1 MRRLRKKIKK
11 RIKDRK
17 EAWLTRDERHHG
29 QAIVDFIV
37 FKSKWIEK
45 IFAILFIIT
54 AICFPFVK
62 VNYDLS
68 QYLPADMPSKQGIDI
83 MEQEFGYPGTARV
96 MITDVSLYEAK
107 NYKEKIENLK
117 GVDMVTWADSV
128 TDIYQSN
135 LFISYKDIDDYYKD
149 GDAIMDITFVGGG
162 GDQSTRDA
170 INQMND
176 MLGEKGHFGG
186 PAVQDKFLSEVLMK
200 EMVAILG
207 LGVVI
212 ILVLLTLATTSWF
225 EPFLFLFVIF
235 VSIVINM
242 ESNLIF
248 GTISSITMS
257 VAAVLQLAIA
267 MDYTIILLDN
277 FTKQRLNKEL
287 SVEEALAIAIRKSLT
302 PIASAGAAAV
312 VGFLA
317 LVLMRYT
324 IGKDIG
330 LVLAKGIAISLV
342 TVVFLTPAFI
352 LRWYKIIE
360 KTEHKPFFPSF
371 KKVAETIYKRRF
383 WILGILVILAVPS
396 YFAKEMTDFTY
407 GGDAMGLSKGTV
419 VYEDAELMN
428 QEFGK
433 SNLLLLMVP
442 NTSNVTEKRLSDEIE
457 DLEYVK
463 YVTSLAATLPEGIP
477 EDFVEGSLTKKLHTE
492 KYARIIL
499 SIRTSNESEYAFNCV
514 DEITKITKTHYPEG
528 AYLVGVT
535 PSTKDIKGVIVDDWT
550 NIDKFSLLG
559 VALAI
564 MLAFRSFGLPVVLM
578 IPIQMAIFVNMAVPY
593 LSGTRIMYLGY
604 IVVSCLQLGATIDY
618 SIVMTHHYLTER
630 RETDKVTASILAT
643 EMSILPIITSG
654 FILAV
659 AGYGVYFMSSVTAIA
674 DLGHMIGR
682 GALFSIF
689 MVIALLPNLL
699 IWADKLL
706 IFKDGRLLPGKLGEL
721 LSGKTKCLSVIE
733 EEE

>member
-1 MRRLRKKIKK
+1 VKRKKG
-11 RIKDRK
+11 RIV
-17 EAWLTRDERHHG
+17 G
-29 QAIVDFIV
+29 FIV
-37 FKSKWIEK
+37 YKSKWIEK
-45 IFAILFIIT
+45 IFAVLFVIT
-54 AICFPFVK
+54 ALCFPFVH

-68 QYLPADMPSKQGIDI
+68 EYLPEEMPSKQGIDL
-83 MEQEFGYPGTARV
+83 MEKEFGYPGTARV
-96 MITDVSLYEAK
+96 MITDVTIYEAK
-107 NYKEKIENLK
+107 NYKNRIEAIP
-117 GVDMVTWADSV
+117 GVDMVRWADSV
-128 TDIYQSN
+128 TDVYQSN
-135 LFISYKDIDDYYKD
+135 LFLSYEDIDDYYKD
-149 GDAIMDITFVGGG
+149 GNAMMDVTFTGGG
-162 GDQSTRDA
+162 GAKETRDA
-170 INQMND
+170 IDQMEEL
-176 MLGEKGHFGG
+176 LGKKGHFGG

-200 EMVAILG
+200 EMVGIFG

-212 ILVLLTLATTSWF
+212 ILAILTFATTSWF
-225 EPFLFLFVIF
+225 EPLLFLLVIF

-242 ESNLIF
+242 GSNLIF
-248 GTISSITMS
+248 GTVSSITMS

-277 FTKQRLNKEL
+277 FTKERLNSNA
-287 SVEEALAIAIRKSLT
+287 SVEEALSNAIHKSLT

-330 LVLAKGIAISLV
+330 FVLAKGILISLF

-371 KKVAETIYKRRF
+371 RKLAEKNYQFRF
-383 WILGILVILAVPS
+383 PILALLLILAIPS
-396 YFAKEMTDFTY
+396 YVAKDMTDFTF
-407 GGDAMGLSKGTV
+407 GGDAMGLSEGTV
-419 VYEDAELMN
+419 VYEDTELMN
-428 QEFGK
+428 QTFGK
-433 SNLLLLMVP
+433 SNLLLLLVP
-442 NTSNVTEKRLSDEIE
+442 NSSNVTEQRMSEELEG
-457 DLEYVK
+457 LEYVK
-463 YVTSLAATLPEGIP
+463 YVTSLAGTLPKGVP
-477 EDFVEGSLTKKLHTE
+477 EEFVQGELTKKLHT
-492 KYARIIL
+492 KDCSRVIL
-499 SIRTSNESEYAFNCV
+499 SIKTSNESEYAFQCV
-514 DEITKITKTHYPEG
+514 DEITAIMQRYYPENS
-528 AYLVGVT
+528 YVVGVT

-578 IPIQMAIFVNMAVPY
+578 IPIEMAVFVNMGVPY

-630 RETDKVTASILAT
+630 EHKGPREASITAT
-643 EMSILPIITSG
+643 ELSVLPIITSG

-682 GALFSIF
+682 GALLSMF
-689 MVIALLPNLL
+689 MVIALLPNLFL
-699 IWADKLL
+699 WADRLL
-706 IFKDGRLLPGKLGEL
+706 IFKEGRLLPGVLGKL
-721 LSGKTKCLSVIE
+721 LSGVKKNTTELAIKE
-733 EEE
+733 EGK